1 MNKELEFS
9 GRDAELPLKT
19 LPVESSPAIV
29 VEEVQVTDESK
40 RAEPVDDRE
49 SELNQADAFDL
60 DAFFQVN
67 EEAKNS
73 TSHTESAQVGTT
85 FSVSSPEGTERAP
98 SEPQTVLFTLRDDAE
113 QVIASFSATVTASR
127 YEAGAKMTSE
137 AFSLLGILAQSC
149 GAFCMHGAHMLS
161 SVSSAGGVGLP
172 SVSSMAGGKLHVDGH
187 IDSVSSATGLSRS
200 RLLTNNFSLE
210 EAMGSMYEMWQG
222 LLKVNLG
229 FVEMFAGSLFHA
241 FRPDGNNQSSSDWS
255 GAPAGAGV

>member
-9 GRDAELPLKT
+9 GRDAELPIKT

-60 DAFFQVN
+60 DSFFQAD
-67 EEAKNS
+67 EEAKDS
-73 TSHTESAQVGTT
+73 SAQAESAQVDTT
-85 FSVSSPEGTERAP
+85 SSVPSQEGTVVAP
-98 SEPQTVLFTLRDDAE
+98 SEPQTVLFTLRDDA
-113 QVIASFSATVTASR
+113 QKVIASFSATVNESR
-127 YEAGAKMTSE
+127 YETGAKMTSE

-149 GAFCMHGAHMLS
+149 GAFCLHGAQMLS
-161 SVSSAGGVGLP
+161 AVPSAGGVGLP

-200 RLLTNNFSLE
+200 RLLTNNFSME
-210 EAMGSMYEMWQG
+210 QAMGSMYEMWQG

-241 FRPDGNNQSSSDWS
+241 FRPDGNSQSSSEWS
-255 GAPAGAGV
+255 PSPAGAGV